1 MDRQD
6 VDNQQNPV
14 RMNDNQKQPVN
25 PDEPLKKEALE
36 TKADLSVKST
46 VTPDSSCEKEC
57 EIDSSPA
64 MDIAEVADS
73 LSVKEEKAEISE
85 VKNTKEEKIPAS
97 ESSSQES
104 CDDTCAIE
112 SSPSLD
118 LAEFADEENHEEKSE
133 EKAAEKSYH
142 HMTKGELL
150 EALKAIVA
158 NDELDHHK
166 EVATIKQSYY
176 ALINK
181 EREKEQEDFVAA
193 GNDISAFSYTP
204 DASEEE
210 LKNLLSEFKE
220 KRNSFLEERE
230 LIRKKNLEEKNNII
244 EKIKN
249 ISEDIDTINQ
259 QFPLFQQLQQD
270 FKAAGE
276 VPQGSETELWKN
288 YQLAVEQF
296 YDRLKVNKELRDLDF
311 KKNYEIKSQLIEKAE
326 SLASVADV
334 LDAFRT
340 LQALHEQWREVGP
353 VARDMREEMWNRFKE
368 ASTVVNKRHQDFFQ
382 NKKANE
388 QANETAKTALCE
400 KVEAIDFSNFK
411 SYSEWDEAT
420 KEILEIQ
427 NEWKNLGFA
436 SRKIN
441 NALFARFR
449 SACDNFFTAKA
460 EYFKKAK
467 EESRENLA
475 KKEVLCEKAEALAAD
490 YDRKGALEEMQT
502 LQKEW
507 KEVGV
512 VRRKQGDEIWKRFC
526 AALDEFYG
534 NRKKLFSGKK
544 AEETANL
551 KAKQEIIEKLK
562 EISEEEDRKDVIDTI
577 RDLQN
582 DWQNI
587 GHVPFKEKDEIN
599 KAYRAELDRLFGAFD
614 IKETRQRVRRYENE
628 LKKFAGEEG
637 KMSRERDKLVRALE
651 GRLAEAKTIE
661 NNLGFFN
668 VKSNAGSSMIKEME
682 KKIQK
687 LKAEAEE
694 IKEKIALLDAQDNK
708 E

>member
-1 MDRQD
+1 
-6 VDNQQNPV
+6 
-14 RMNDNQKQPVN
+14 MNENEKQPVN
-25 PDEPLKKEALE
+25 PDEPLEKKTLE
-36 TKADLSVKST
+36 NEVDST
-46 VTPDSSCEKEC
+46 VKTSEKPAVEC
-57 EIDSSPA
+57 EEDA
-64 MDIAEVADS
+64 
-73 LSVKEEKAEISE
+73 
-85 VKNTKEEKIPAS
+85 
-97 ESSSQES
+97 
-104 CDDTCAIE
+104 CAID

-118 LAEFADEENHEEKSE
+118 LAQVADEVNHEEKKE

-142 HMTKGELL
+142 QMTKEELL
-150 EALKAIVA
+150 NALKQIVE
-158 NDELDHHK
+158 NNELDHHK
-166 EVATIKQSYY
+166 EVTAIKQSYY
-176 ALINK
+176 SIINK

-220 KRNSFLEERE
+220 KRNAFLEERE
-230 LIRKKNLEEKNNII
+230 ELRKKNLEAKYEII

-259 QFPLFQQLQQD
+259 QFPAFQQLQQE

-288 YQLAVEQF
+288 YQAAVEQF

-326 SLASVADV
+326 SLADVADV
-334 LDAFRT
+334 LEAFRT
-340 LQALHEQWREVGP
+340 LQALHDQWREVGP
-353 VARDMREEMWNRFKE
+353 VARDVREDMWNKFKN
-368 ASTVVNKRHQDFFQ
+368 ASTVINKRHQDFFQ
-382 NKKANE
+382 NKKENE
-388 QANETAKTALCE
+388 AANETAKTELCE
-400 KVEAIDFSNFK
+400 KVEAIDFANFK
-411 SYSEWDEAT
+411 SYAAWDEAT
-420 KEILEIQ
+420 KTILDTQ

-436 SRKIN
+436 SRKVN

-449 SACDNFFTAKA
+449 TACDNFFAAKA

-467 EESRENLA
+467 EESRDNLA
-475 KKEVLCEKAEALAAD
+475 KKEALCEKAEALAAD
-490 YDRKGALEEMQT
+490 FDRKGALDEMQA

-507 KEVGV
+507 REVGV
-512 VRRKQGDEIWKRFC
+512 VRRKQGDEVWKRFC

-544 AEETANL
+544 SEEAANL

-577 RDLQN
+577 RELQN
-582 DWQNI
+582 EWQNI
-587 GHVPFKEKDEIN
+587 GHVPFKDKDEIN
-599 KAYRAELDRLFGAFD
+599 QAYRAELDRLFGAFD

-637 KMSRERDKLVRALE
+637 KMNREREKLVRALE
-651 GRLAEAKTIE
+651 ARIAEAKTIE

-668 VKSNAGSSMIKEME
+668 VKSNAGNSMVKEME

-687 LKAEAEE
+687 LKAEADE
-694 IKEKIALLDAQDNK
+694 IKEKIALLDAQG
-708 E
+708 